1 MMAIPTASELELGLQ
16 RRMLWLMGPML
27 VLVGVVYFAVAVRS
41 GIARFPW
48 ASTTMVASGL
58 AGIAVALTTGRY
70 RLGIEVVIVGMF
82 AAFTYASLNQ
92 QGIYSSS
99 LWWLCLPPVFLLL
112 AGSLWLALVLGVL
125 LLGLMCMMAYMG
137 PHPIGSVA
145 LVFVN
150 EEAQMLGAELGST
163 VALLLV
169 SAVCVYWRLE
179 LERALAQAR
188 EAAAEATEAK
198 ARFVARL
205 SHEIRTPLNGL
216 IAATDVIR
224 EGRASEAQKRQ
235 LQAVQEQS
243 AAVLLSLVN
252 DILDLSKMEAG
263 KFELEERLLRVRAL
277 VFGVNELYSV
287 QAFNKGIDLTSSCA
301 ADVPVSVR
309 GDATR
314 LRQILCNFVSNAV
327 KFTARGG
334 VHIQVLIDDR
344 APSDGLVLNLLFRVS
359 DSGPGISPEEIAN
372 LFRPYEQGSARV
384 ARQHGGT
391 GLGLAICDELARLMG
406 GRIEVASVPGRGSAF
421 TLAVPLK
428 IDAGSAPLHPVRTGR
443 RALVAAATE
452 GLALHVEG
460 VLDALGVDVV
470 GLRRLPDRAAVARS
484 GATIVFVDAGLL
496 GQGGNDAARLADLQ
510 GTGAHVI
517 VIAPLGPQVP
527 GLALTGPPVIYKPVR
542 RSSVQAVLAALA
554 RQDRAGDGA
563 HPGGVRGDPAHPGR
577 GAAPREG
584 MALHVLVVDD
594 NPVNQIVIQAML
606 VDLGCTVVQVSN
618 GADAVE
624 ACRRGAFDAVL
635 MDIEMPG
642 MDGIETTRAI
652 RELEA
657 RNTCPPVPIIA
668 ITGVDRHERWPDCRA
683 AGMNDFVAKPLHLES
698 LKRLLRRVTQ

>member
-1 MMAIPTASELELGLQ
+1 M
-16 RRMLWLMGPML
+16 
-27 VLVGVVYFAVAVRS
+27 
-41 GIARFPW
+41 
-48 ASTTMVASGL
+48 
-58 AGIAVALTTGRY
+58 
-70 RLGIEVVIVGMF
+70 
-82 AAFTYASLNQ
+82 
-92 QGIYSSS
+92 
-99 LWWLCLPPVFLLL
+99 
-112 AGSLWLALVLGVL
+112 
-125 LLGLMCMMAYMG
+125 
-137 PHPIGSVA
+137 GSVA

-169 SAVCVYWRLE
+169 SGVCVYWRLE

-263 KFELEERLLRVRAL
+263 KLELEERLLRVRAL

-301 ADVPVSVR
+301 PDVPVSVR

-314 LRQILCNFVSNAV
+314 LRQVLCNFVSNAV
-327 KFTARGG
+327 KFTAKGG
-334 VHIQVLIDDR
+334 VHIEVLLDDR
-344 APSDGLVLNLLFRVS
+344 APPDGQAVHLLFRVS
-359 DSGPGISPEEIAN
+359 DSGPGIAPDEIAN
-372 LFRPYEQGSARV
+372 LFRPYEQGHARV

-391 GLGLAICDELARLMG
+391 GLGLAICDELAHLMG
-406 GRIEVASVPGRGSAF
+406 GRIEVASVPGRGSIF

-428 IDAGSAPLHPVRTGR
+428 ADPGSPPQRAKVRSGR

-460 VLDALGVDVV
+460 VLDALGVDTV
-470 GLRRLPDRAAVARS
+470 GLRRMPDRATVARS
-484 GATIVFVDAGLL
+484 GAALVFIDAGLL
-496 GQGGNDAARLADLQ
+496 GRGSHDATRLAELQ
-510 GTGAHVI
+510 GAGAHVI
-517 VIAPLGPQVP
+517 VISPLGPQVP
-527 GLALTGPPVIYKPVR
+527 GLSLNGPPVIYKPVR
-542 RSSVQAVLAALA
+542 RSSVQAVLSALA
-554 RQDRAGDGA
+554 RQERAADGTP
-563 HPGGVRGDPAHPGR
+563 PGAGRAEPAHADAPGAR
-577 GAAPREG
+577 GEG

-606 VDLGCTVVQVSN
+606 VDLGCTVVQVTN
-618 GADAVE
+618 GADAIE
-624 ACRRGAFDAVL
+624 ACRRCAFDAVL

-652 RELEA
+652 RDAEA
-657 RNTCPPVPIIA
+657 RGSCPPVPIIA
-668 ITGVDRHERWPDCRA
+668 ITGVDRHERWTECRA